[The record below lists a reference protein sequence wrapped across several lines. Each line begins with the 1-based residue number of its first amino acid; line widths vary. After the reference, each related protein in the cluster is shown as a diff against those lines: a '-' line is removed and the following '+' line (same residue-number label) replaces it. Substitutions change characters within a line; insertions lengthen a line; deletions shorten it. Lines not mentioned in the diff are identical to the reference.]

1 MKIQI
6 KRYLFLFLLLSTC
19 GFVLAVKPAKEK
31 ASQKQSFFSQSDT
44 INWICVIKDKAVKAS
59 EVFKMDKGI
68 LKITGVSNGY
78 LRTKRC
84 YSNYEI
90 NLEWRWTQ
98 TLGNSGVL
106 VHIQPKDTIWPVC
119 YQIQQK
125 ADAAGDI
132 ICMNGLW
139 AKECTDKVKFTVPKM
154 QPSNEK
160 PLGEWNSM
168 KIICRNKTIKV
179 YVNGVLQ
186 NNISEVTATKG
197 FIGFQNEGKPLEF
210 KNLSIIN
217 IKTTKNDF

>member
-1 MKIQI
+1 MKIHI
-6 KRYLFLFLLLSTC
+6 KYPFAFLLLSISC
-19 GFVLAVKPAKEK
+19 VVFAGKPGKQRL
-31 ASQKQSFFSQSDT
+31 SQKQSFFTQSDT
-44 INWICVIKDKAVKAS
+44 INWIYIIKDKGVNAS
-59 EVFKMDKGI
+59 QVFKMGKGV

-98 TLGNSGVL
+98 SLGNSGVL
-106 VHIQPKDTIWPVC
+106 VHIQPKDIIWPVC
-119 YQIQQK
+119 YQVQQK
-125 ADAAGDI
+125 VDAAGDI

-160 PLGEWNSM
+160 PLGEWNAM
-168 KIICRNKTIKV
+168 KIICLNETIKV
-179 YVNGVLQ
+179 YVNGLLQ
-186 NNISEVTATKG
+186 NSISGITASKG